1 MSTAPANPAAQIDDP
16 EPVSTWVVSI
26 VGTLLIVATIV
37 FVCCVYFIAAE
48 REFTAKVVDA
58 PDLGPAALKAE
69 QEALLSGYGTYT
81 TTDAAGKE
89 RKTIRIPVQK
99 AMEALVAEG
108 IKPSPAPSPAV
119 PAAANP

>member
-1 MSTAPANPAAQIDDP
+1 
-16 EPVSTWVVSI
+16 VSTWVVSI

-69 QEALLSGYGTYT
+69 QQALLSGYGTYT
-81 TTDAAGKE
+81 MTDAAGKE

>member
-26 VGTLLIVATIV
+26 AGTLLIVATIV
-37 FVCCVYFIAAE
+37 FVCCIYFIAAE

-58 PDLGPAALKAE
+58 PDLGPAALKSE
-69 QEALLSGYGTYT
+69 QQALLSGYGMYT
-81 TTDAAGKE
+81 MTDAAGKE
-89 RKTIRIPVQK
+89 RTTIRIPVEK

-108 IKPSPAPSPAV
+108 IKPSAAPAPAV

>member
-1 MSTAPANPAAQIDDP
+1 MSTAPVNPAAQIDDP

-48 REFTAKVVDA
+48 REFAAKVVDA

-69 QEALLSGYGTYT
+69 QQALLSGYGTYT
-81 TTDAAGKE
+81 MTDAAGKE
-89 RKTIRIPVQK
+89 RKTIRIPVEK

-108 IKPSPAPSPAV
+108 IKPSALPVPAV

>member
-69 QEALLSGYGTYT
+69 QQALLGGYGSYT
-81 TTDAAGKE
+81 MTDAAGKE
-89 RKTIRIPVQK
+89 RKTIRIPVEK

-108 IKPSPAPSPAV
+108 IKPSAAPAPAV

>member
-58 PDLGPAALKAE
+58 PDLGPAALKAG
-69 QEALLSGYGTYT
+69 QQALLGGYGSYT
-81 TTDAAGKE
+81 MTDAAGKE
-89 RKTIRIPVQK
+89 RKTIRIPVEK

-108 IKPSPAPSPAV
+108 IKPSAAPAPAV

>member
-26 VGTLLIVATIV
+26 AGTLLIVATIV
-37 FVCCVYFIAAE
+37 FVCCIYFIAAE

-58 PDLGPAALKAE
+58 PDLGPAALKSE
-69 QEALLSGYGTYT
+69 QQALLSGYGMYT
-81 TTDAAGKE
+81 MTDAAGKD
-89 RKTIRIPVQK
+89 RTTIRIPVEK

-108 IKPSPAPSPAV
+108 IKPSAAPAPAV

>member
-16 EPVSTWVVSI
+16 EPIGTWVVSI

-58 PDLGPAALKAE
+58 PDLGPAALKDE
-69 QEALLSGYGTYT
+69 QQALLAGYGTYT
-81 TTDAAGKE
+81 MTDAAGKE
-89 RKTIRIPVQK
+89 RRSIRIPVEK

-119 PAAANP
+119 PASNP

>member
-16 EPVSTWVVSI
+16 EPIGTWVVSI

-58 PDLGPAALKAE
+58 PDLGPAALKDE
-69 QEALLSGYGTYT
+69 QQALLAGYGTYT
-81 TTDAAGKE
+81 MTDAAGKE
-89 RKTIRIPVQK
+89 RRSIRIPVEK

-119 PAAANP
+119 PVSNP

>member
-1 MSTAPANPAAQIDDP
+1 MSTAPANPAAQLDDP

-37 FVCCVYFIAAE
+37 AVCCVYFIAAE

-69 QEALLSGYGTYT
+69 QQALLSGYGTYT
-81 TTDAAGKE
+81 MTDAAGKE
-89 RKTIRIPVQK
+89 RTTIRIPVDK

-108 IKPSPAPSPAV
+108 IKPSAAPAPAV

>member
-69 QEALLSGYGTYT
+69 QQALLGGYGSYT
-81 TTDAAGKE
+81 MTDAAGKE
-89 RKTIRIPVQK
+89 RKTIRIPVEK

-108 IKPSPAPSPAV
+108 IKPSVAPAPAV

>member
-16 EPVSTWVVSI
+16 EPVNTWVVSI

-81 TTDAAGKE
+81 MTDAAGKE
-89 RKTIRIPVQK
+89 RRTIRIPVQK

-108 IKPSPAPSPAV
+108 IKPLPAPSPAV

>member
-16 EPVSTWVVSI
+16 EPIGTWVVSI

-37 FVCCVYFIAAE
+37 FVCVYFIAAE

-58 PDLGPAALKAE
+58 PDRGPAALKDE
-69 QEALLSGYGTYT
+69 QQALLAGYGTYT
-81 TTDAAGKE
+81 MTDAAGKE
-89 RKTIRIPVQK
+89 RRSIRIPVEK

-108 IKPSPAPSPAV
+108 IKPSPAPAPAV
-119 PAAANP
+119 PASNP